1 MILKP
6 AHTGIT
12 RRYTHPYRRTL
23 CRLIIYVT
31 RSLSATLNIYIRTR
45 LTTRWKGMFYGS
57 PARLHSYTTSW
68 LQILIAISNKQTSK
82 PSRNL
87 PNPYINNSGADQF
100 KAMLNAMSILSLITT
115 SSPTLHVPKYLSI
128 KNFAKNPEKAF
139 ILKEKKRLLCLFAYE
154 S

>member
-6 AHTGIT
+6 AHTGIK
-12 RRYTHPYRRTL
+12 RRYTHPYRCTL

-45 LTTRWKGMFYGS
+45 LTTRWKSMFYGS

-68 LQILIAISNKQTSK
+68 LQILIATSSKQTGK
-82 PSRNL
+82 PSSNL
-87 PNPYINNSGADQF
+87 PNSCANQF

>member
-12 RRYTHPYRRTL
+12 QRYTHPYRRTL

-82 PSRNL
+82 PSRSL
-87 PNPYINNSGADQF
+87 PNSCANPLET
-100 KAMLNAMSILSLITT
+100 MLNAMSILSLITT
-115 SSPTLHVPKYLSI
+115 SSPTLHVMKYLSI

-139 ILKEKKRLLCLFAYE
+139 IFKEKWRLLCLFA
-154 S
+154 